1 MSQKE
6 LTEQEIINLCDLIKK
21 GEKLPAQYREALFGK
36 ETKKVEYELRY
47 GCKERDVDVIS
58 NTYGAPLQKIKT
70 FHPDGVIDYREY
82 VRGKQE
88 NKKQDAGWYNKLIFG
103 DNLQVLKTLTT
114 DPLLQKQIKK
124 HGGIKLIYIDPPF
137 ATKSDFQGGNGEKA
151 YTDKVAGAEFIEFIR
166 KRLILMR
173 ELLAEDGSIYVHL
186 DWKKSHYIKVIMDE
200 VFGESNFRNEIV
212 WHYRRFSRRS
222 VNGFPSMYDS
232 ILFYGKTSNNIYNPI
247 ADSVRSVERYEKGY
261 HTVVDQ
267 GVKKL
272 LIYDEKRA
280 KESGVD
286 FSKYDKITYTDAT
299 ATTIADVWELPI
311 INPQAHER
319 LGYPT
324 QKPEALIE
332 RIIRASSN
340 EGDIVLDAF
349 GGSGTTIA
357 VAEKLGRK
365 WIGIDCGKLAIYT
378 IQKRLL
384 NLKQEIGN
392 KGEKLIPKPF
402 AVYNAGLYD
411 FRVLENLEW
420 NTYVWFVLTLF
431 GCRHEEH
438 FVEGIK
444 MDGFYKLDHVQVF
457 DYNHGRE
464 GISLD
469 YGYIDNLEDTIGK
482 KFGKRV
488 FIIAP
493 ATRVDFLETT
503 VSRGGREY
511 IILRVPYSIINELSL
526 NKDFRKIE
534 QPKSE
539 SDVNN
544 TVEAVGFD
552 FMRAPKV
559 EVAYSKKGK
568 DAVVEIKTF
577 KSKTISKTPTEY
589 ENFETLSLVMIDYEY
604 DMEAVEKNVDFEMVV
619 FSDEIRKNENK
630 IILDAKRLEKP
641 CMVIYMD
648 IFGNEKREVITIEN
662 FK

>member
-1 MSQKE
+1 MPSKE
-6 LTEQEIINLCDLIKK
+6 LTEQEIIHLCDLIKK

-36 ETKKVEYELRY
+36 ETKKAEYELRY
-47 GCKERDVDVIS
+47 GCKERDVDVIA
-58 NTYGAPLQKIKT
+58 NTYAAPLQKVKT
-70 FHPDGVIDYREY
+70 FNPDGVIDYRDY

-88 NKKQDAGWYNKLIFG
+88 SKKQDAGWYNKLIFG
-103 DNLQVLKTLTT
+103 DNLQVLKNLLT
-114 DPLLQKQIKK
+114 DDLLRRQIKK

-137 ATKSDFQGGNGEKA
+137 ATKSDFQSGKGEKA

-173 ELLAEDGSIYVHL
+173 ELLAEDGVICVHL
-186 DWKKSHYIKVIMDE
+186 DWKKVHYIKVVMDE
-200 VFGESNFRNEIV
+200 VFGEQNFMNEAV
-212 WHYRRFSRRS
+212 WYYRRWNIASDIFAR
-222 VNGFPSMYDS
+222 NHDN
-232 ILFYGKTSNNIYNPI
+232 ILIFAK
-247 ADSVRSVERYEKGY
+247 EKGK
-261 HTVVDQ
+261 HTFNNQYIPKSEKSSAQWKAWKSIINEDGKRISVMTDEETK
-267 GVKKL
+267 GVPMP
-272 LIYDEKRA
+272 
-280 KESGVD
+280 
-286 FSKYDKITYTDAT
+286 
-299 ATTIADVWELPI
+299 DVWEI
-311 INPQAHER
+311 SMINPVWSER
-319 LGYPT
+319 TEINYPT
-324 QKPEALIE
+324 QKPEALLE
-332 RIIRASSN
+332 RIIKWLTN
-340 EGDIVLDAF
+340 EWNIVLDAF
-349 GGSGTTIA
+349 AGSGTTIA

-378 IQKRLL
+378 VQKRLL
-384 NLKQEIGN
+384 NLKKEIGN

-411 FRVLENLEW
+411 FRILENLEW
-420 NTYVWFVLTLF
+420 STYVWFVLTLF
-431 GCRHEEH
+431 GCRQEEH
-438 FVEGIK
+438 AVDGIK
-444 MDGFYKLDHVQVF
+444 MDGFYKNDHVQVF

-469 YGYIDNLEDTIGK
+469 YGYIDNLEETIGK
-482 KFGKRV
+482 KLGKRV

-511 IILRVPYSIINELSL
+511 IILRVPYSIINELGI

-559 EVAYSKKGK
+559 EVEYSKKGK
-568 DAVVEIKTF
+568 DAIIEIKTF

-589 ENFETLSLVMIDYEY
+589 ENLETLSLVMVDYEY
-604 DMEAVEKNVDFEMVV
+604 DMEATEKNVDFEMVA
-619 FSDEIRKNENK
+619 FSADIRKNNENK
-630 IILDAKRLEKP
+630 IVLDAERLKKP

-648 IFGNEKREVITIEN
+648 IFGNEKREVISIEN